1 MYLNSIHVLYKYCI
15 LVLII
20 FHNYFIIMPYI
31 NITLHPTCNIHR
43 SIPTHNIYNL
53 FIIIKDNFSLL

>member
-20 FHNYFIIMPYI
+20 FHNYNYFIIMPYI
-31 NITLHPTCNIHR
+31 NITLHPTRNIRR
-43 SIPTHNIYNL
+43 SIPTRNVYNQ
-53 FIIIKDNFSLL
+53 S

>member
-43 SIPTHNIYNL
+43 SIPTHNVYNL
-53 FIIIKDNFSLL
+53 